1 MDGLLATDIQGIN
14 IENVEIKKEHLAA
27 LVAMFLSG
35 RATNSSECIA
45 FVNANLCREGI
56 TWLSKL
62 VDVSFNLQEFYIYH
76 NRIDKMESA
85 SCLSRS
91 LKSHACIIYLHL
103 NHCDLGS
110 NPEILLAML
119 QSEVTV

>member
-45 FVNANLCREGI
+45 FVNAKLC
-56 TWLSKL
+56 
-62 VDVSFNLQEFYIYH
+62 
-76 NRIDKMESA
+76 
-85 SCLSRS
+85 
-91 LKSHACIIYLHL
+91 
-103 NHCDLGS
+103 
-110 NPEILLAML
+110 
-119 QSEVTV
+119 